1 MIELGQNRE
10 WTGAQ
15 FSLKFFMTRFLH
27 DPKSG
32 KLLQWLPHY
41 EDWYR
46 IVREEKRSNVES
58 PRGHGKSVFW
68 SYAVPMW
75 DVIRGGADFL
85 LVSYSEGQVIELLR
99 MIRQEI
105 ESNDFLAPIRPS
117 TKEIWMADKL
127 GFSDGGIVRGLGFG
141 TSARGLHPK
150 RIVGDDMLKDSGG
163 ISSEEQERFWF
174 GVVAGMAM
182 PDTKIHAIG
191 TPIDFD
197 DLLQKLENNP
207 VYHNWKKP
215 ALLADGNPMCPELFT
230 RESLEFKRKEQGSL
244 QFAREY
250 MLERID
256 PATQPFKREYE
267 TLYDV
272 APDRDRFM
280 RVVTIC
286 DPAYTEGDGDYTA
299 IVTTGITH
307 GNHAYVLSAKAVRR
321 DNPGIIVDELFKDIN
336 AYSPDSV
343 GIKRRKGDAISFT
356 FEERRT
362 RENRWDFKYVEVKD
376 TKSKTDKSR
385 IGGLV
390 PRWEARTIHI
400 HKNMT
405 DFLKEI
411 YEFRLDDS
419 HSHDD
424 RLDALGDCFNPEM
437 AQPNSGK
444 QFVPRPETS
453 RTGRAFYSVGG
464 SIPAPVAAQSVDRL
478 LRSWRVGS
486 KAA

>member
-1 MIELGQNRE
+1 MSLEIGIDRAYLGAK
-10 WTGAQ
+10 T
-15 FSLKFFMTRFLH
+15 SMKFFMTHFLH
-27 DPKSG
+27 DPKEPT
-32 KLLQWLPHY
+32 KLLGWLPHY
-41 EDWYR
+41 DEWYR
-46 IVREEKRSNVES
+46 IVREEKRSAVQS

-68 SYAVPMW
+68 SYALPLW

-85 LVSYSEGQVIELLR
+85 LVSYSEGQTIELLR
-99 MIRQEI
+99 LIRNEV
-105 ESNDFLAPIRPS
+105 ESNEFLAPLRPS

-127 GFSDGGIVRGLGFG
+127 GFSDGGIIRGLGFG

-163 ISSEEQERFWF
+163 ISPEEQERFWF

-182 PDTKIHAIG
+182 PETKVHAIG

-207 VYHNWKKP
+207 VYYNWRKP
-215 ALLADGNPMCPELFT
+215 ALLANGEPMCPQLFT
-230 RESLEFKRKEQGSL
+230 KENLEFKRQEQGSL

-267 TLYDV
+267 TLYDE
-272 APDRDRFM
+272 APARERYM
-280 RVVTIC
+280 VVNTVC
-286 DPAYTEGDGDYTA
+286 DPAYTENDGDGTA
-299 IVTTGITH
+299 IITMGITH
-307 GNHAYVLSAKAVRR
+307 GNHGYVLMKSLIRR
-321 DNPGIIVDELFKDIN
+321 ENPGDVVDELFKHIR
-336 AYSPDSV
+336 AYSPDNV

-356 FEERRT
+356 FNERRV
-362 RENRWDFKYVEVKD
+362 RENLWDFKYVEIKD

-400 HKNMT
+400 HRDMK
-405 DFLKEI
+405 DLLKQF

-419 HSHDD
+419 HQHDD
-424 RLDALGDCFNPEM
+424 MVDALADCFMPDM
-437 AQPNSGK
+437 AQPNSGH
-444 QFVPRPETS
+444 QYVPNVETS
-453 RTGRAFYSVGG
+453 RIGVPFYHVGKRPESNG
-464 SIPAPVAAQSVDRL
+464 VDSLLQRWKVAV
-478 LRSWRVGS
+478 
-486 KAA
+486 